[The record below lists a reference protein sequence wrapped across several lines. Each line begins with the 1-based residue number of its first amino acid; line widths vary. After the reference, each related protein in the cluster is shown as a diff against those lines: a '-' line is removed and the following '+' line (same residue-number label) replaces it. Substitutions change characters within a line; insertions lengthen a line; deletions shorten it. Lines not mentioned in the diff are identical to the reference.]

1 VSSLG
6 LAAVSAAQGAVL
18 MMYAFLLLNG
28 VARSLRGPAYQA
40 LAAQLVSRELFPNA
54 ATWRSTGFQLAAML
68 GPGVGGTMLAAF
80 QLATPVYLVGAAAAL
95 LNILMLVPI
104 ARPATP
110 PPRAEMTLA
119 SLATGIRFVGRTQ
132 ELLAS
137 ITLDLFAV
145 LLGGATTLLPVFAKD
160 ILHVGPRELG
170 WMLAAPSFGA
180 LVMALALA
188 YRRTMRRAGTLLL
201 RSVAAFGVATILFG
215 LSRSLWLSLG
225 LLTLLG
231 AFDSISV
238 VIRSTLIQQLTP
250 DEMRGRVAAVN
261 SIFIGTSNELGGFE
275 SGAVAA
281 VIGPVGSVVVGGIG
295 TLVVVAAVAK
305 VWPKI
310 RQAELGTG

>member
-1 VSSLG
+1 
-6 LAAVSAAQGAVL
+6 
-18 MMYAFLLLNG
+18 
-28 VARSLRGPAYQA
+28 
-40 LAAQLVSRELFPNA
+40 
-54 ATWRSTGFQLAAML
+54 
-68 GPGVGGTMLAAF
+68 
-80 QLATPVYLVGAAAAL
+80 
-95 LNILMLVPI
+95 
-104 ARPATP
+104 
-110 PPRAEMTLA
+110 
-119 SLATGIRFVGRTQ
+119 
-132 ELLAS
+132 
-137 ITLDLFAV
+137 
-145 LLGGATTLLPVFAKD
+145 
-160 ILHVGPRELG
+160 
-170 WMLAAPSFGA
+170 
-180 LVMALALA
+180 
-188 YRRTMRRAGTLLL
+188 
-201 RSVAAFGVATILFG
+201 VATILFG